1 MIVIPAKAGI
11 HRTYARMLSMG
22 PGFRRDD
29 AGYFRSCDRSRT
41 APRSAEVVS
50 AA

>member
-1 MIVIPAKAGI
+1 MMVIPAKARI
-11 HRTYARMLSMG
+11 HRMHEQMLSMG

-29 AGYFRSCDRSRT
+29 VFYFRSCDRSRT